1 MANVKQLLQEVG
13 SRLDQVCKIVI
24 YVTHI
29 DYRDVAYPVVGRWLR
44 SIYPVSTG
52 LVVSALGHPEWSLEV
67 DVTAVILDES

>member
-44 SIYPVSTG
+44 GIYRSSG
-52 LVVSALGHPEWSLEV
+52 FCIGASGVVA
-67 DVTAVILDES
+67 

>member
-1 MANVKQLLQEVG
+1 MANVKQLLEEVG

-44 SIYPVSTG
+44 GI
-52 LVVSALGHPEWSLEV
+52 
-67 DVTAVILDES
+67 